1 MLNLFINKPA
11 IWSSQSEHLHL
22 LEMKRKLFFGACIS
36 LFYILTAFAQE
47 GFEYAPPDNIK
58 TVQFFGSEKIDNF
71 PVVSLGDKITL
82 LFDDLNGDEADYY
95 YKIKHFNHNWTPSNL
110 FQNEYIEGYDNLRIN
125 DYSTSFNTLQTFTNY
140 RLELPNENIQ
150 FKVSGNYILEVY
162 DESDTLIFSRRF
174 CLYDSQA
181 SVQAAVYRPQN
192 MSQFNTHQSL
202 HFAITPYQGVFRN
215 PEQNIYVHLI
225 QNRQW
230 DTDLLAPKPQYFSG
244 RTLEYRYENPT
255 QFEGGNEYYFFDTKD
270 LRVTGP
276 NISYTNKSE
285 LYETFLSANIP
296 RLYENYTYAPDIN
309 GGFEIRNIMRQGNP
323 NSNADYSYVYFRL
336 AADYELNDDEIYIYG
351 SFNNYHLSELNRMY
365 FNPALEIY
373 EGVLLL
379 KQGFYNYKYV
389 LKQGD
394 TLNKNQLS
402 GSHALSENDYLILV
416 YYRNIGA
423 QYDALIGIGQANS
436 FELQN

>member
-1 MLNLFINKPA
+1 MLNLFINKPT

-22 LEMKRKLFFGACIS
+22 LEMKRKFFFGACIS
-36 LFYILTAFAQE
+36 LFSILTAFAQE

-71 PVVSLGDKITL
+71 PVVSLGDKIIL

-162 DESDTLIFSRRF
+162 DELDTLIFSRRF

-230 DTDLLAPKPQYFSG
+230 DTDLLHLSLSIFLEEPLNIAMKTLLSLKGVMSIIFSIL
-244 RTLEYRYENPT
+244 RTLE
-255 QFEGGNEYYFFDTKD
+255 
-270 LRVTGP
+270 
-276 NISYTNKSE
+276 
-285 LYETFLSANIP
+285 
-296 RLYENYTYAPDIN
+296 
-309 GGFEIRNIMRQGNP
+309 
-323 NSNADYSYVYFRL
+323 
-336 AADYELNDDEIYIYG
+336 
-351 SFNNYHLSELNRMY
+351 
-365 FNPALEIY
+365 
-373 EGVLLL
+373 LL
-379 KQGFYNYKYV
+379 
-389 LKQGD
+389 D
-394 TLNKNQLS
+394 P
-402 GSHALSENDYLILV
+402 I
-416 YYRNIGA
+416 
-423 QYDALIGIGQANS
+423 
-436 FELQN
+436 